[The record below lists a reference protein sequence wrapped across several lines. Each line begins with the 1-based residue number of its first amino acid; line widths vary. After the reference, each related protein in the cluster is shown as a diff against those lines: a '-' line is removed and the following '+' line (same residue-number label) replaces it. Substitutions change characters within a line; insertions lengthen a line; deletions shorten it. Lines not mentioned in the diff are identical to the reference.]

1 MSDAKT
7 ESAPP
12 KKSKKLLVIAVL
24 GLALAGGGGAGAWF
38 FLGKKAHGDD
48 EEARVEKK
56 HEAKPLFT
64 TLEPFTVNL
73 QDPRGERFAQIG
85 VTLQFEDPS
94 VDVKI
99 KDRLPAVRNEIL
111 LLISSKQIDELL
123 STEGKQ
129 KLAQEIRLRTGRSL
143 GYDLPDP
150 EPAPA
155 VAAASDTKV
164 AKVTEAKEA
173 SEHKDAADDDEVEA
187 KPKPKKKKKKAREV
201 VENPIQQVL
210 FAQFIVQ

>member
-38 FLGKKAHGDD
+38 FLGKKAH
-48 EEARVEKK
+48 
-56 HEAKPLFT
+56 
-64 TLEPFTVNL
+64 
-73 QDPRGERFAQIG
+73 G

-164 AKVTEAKEA
+164 AKAAEAKEA